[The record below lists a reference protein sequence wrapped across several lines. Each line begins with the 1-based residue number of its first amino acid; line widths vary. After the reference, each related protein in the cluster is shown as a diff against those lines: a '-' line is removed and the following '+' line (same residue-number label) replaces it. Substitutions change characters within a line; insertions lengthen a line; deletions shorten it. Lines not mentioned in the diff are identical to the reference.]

1 MHLRRIL
8 CATLLFLGGMLL
20 QAQEVRSGIEIDY
33 NHPRKYKVG
42 GVRVEGNR
50 YFNEHQILQ
59 LIGLQQGQEVTVPG
73 EDITGI
79 VKRLV
84 AQRYFEDVAVVLDSL
99 NHQADTAWF
108 TVAIRER
115 PRVSRWTY
123 SGVKNSERKDLQER
137 LNLRPG
143 REYSDYVK
151 KISEDIIKR

>member
-1 MHLRRIL
+1 MIGMHLRRIL
-8 CATLLFLGGMLL
+8 CATLLLLGGMLL

-79 VKRLV
+79 
-84 AQRYFEDVAVVLDSL
+84 
-99 NHQADTAWF
+99 
-108 TVAIRER
+108 AI
-115 PRVSRWTY
+115 SMSTLFF
-123 SGVKNSERKDLQER
+123 KM
-137 LNLRPG
+137 
-143 REYSDYVK
+143 
-151 KISEDIIKR
+151 